1 MCGVENATL
10 SDDQLCVVTTSGGFY
25 HGQLSEYMKG
35 RHYLPGR
42 SDQGQELV
50 LYKTNKLLCS
60 LL

>member
-1 MCGVENATL
+1 MCGVESATL
-10 SDDQLCVVTTSGGFY
+10 SDDQLCVVTTSGGLY

-50 LYKTNKLLCS
+50 LYKTNKL
-60 LL
+60 